1 MKKRGYTL
9 IEILVVVTVF
19 AAISLITSQTI
30 ILTLRGTKKAESI
43 SKVRSNLDNAIGSME
58 RQLRGAK
65 SIVSA
70 CTGVAAQSIIFVD
83 QNNNQVTF
91 SCIGVNNNN
100 QPASI
105 ASGAA
110 TLTTSD
116 ITISACSFTCS
127 PAVGSN
133 PPSILINVTGNDLTG
148 QNSSVPVVTQ
158 VTLRNF

>member
-1 MKKRGYTL
+1 MKKGYTL

-43 SKVRSNLDNAIGSME
+43 SKVRSNLDNAVGAME

-70 CTGVAAQSIIFVD
+70 CTGTPAQSIIFID

-105 ASGAA
+105 ASGSA

-116 ITISACSFTCS
+116 ITISACSFTCTGAS
-127 PAVGSN
+127 GSN

>member
-1 MKKRGYTL
+1 MKKGYTL

-19 AAISLITSQTI
+19 SVISLITSQTI

-43 SKVRSNLDNAIGSME
+43 SKVRTTLDAAVGAME

-70 CTGVAAQSIIFVD
+70 CTGAASQSIIFVD

-105 ASGAA
+105 ASGSAS
-110 TLTTSD
+110 LTTAD
-116 ITISACSFTCS
+116 VTISACSFTCT
-127 PAVGSN
+127 PAAGNN
-133 PPSILINVTGNDLTG
+133 PPSVLISVTGNDLTG
-148 QNSSVPVVTQ
+148 QGSSVPVVTQ

>member
-1 MKKRGYTL
+1 MKKGYTL

-43 SKVRSNLDNAIGSME
+43 SKVRSNLDNAVGSME

-70 CTGVAAQSIIFVD
+70 CAGAASPTIIFVD

-91 SCIGVNNNN
+91 SCNNVNSNN
-100 QPASI
+100 QPSNI
-105 ASGAA
+105 ASGSAS
-110 TLTTSD
+110 LTTSD
-116 ITISACSFTCS
+116 VAISACSFTCT
-127 PAVGSN
+127 PAAGNN
-133 PPSILINVTGNDLTG
+133 PPSILISVTGNDLTG
-148 QNSSVPVVTQ
+148 QGSSVPVVTQ